1 MEKQWKQ
8 RLYFLGFK
16 ITADGDCSHEIKRRL
31 LLGRKA
37 MTNLDSILKSTDI
50 TWPTKVCLVKAMFFS
65 SSHLWMWQLD
75 HKEIWV
81 LKNWCFWTVVLEKT
95 LESPLVCKKIQPVH
109 AKADQSWIFTGRTDA
124 EAEAPILWPPDAR
137 NWLSGKDPDTGQDW
151 RQEKKG
157 MIEDEMVG
165 WYHQLYG
172 HEFKQTLRIGK
183 GQGSLVCCNPWDC
196 KDSDM
201 TEWLNWTESI
211 LLSKIEVIKKNNKI
225 I

>member
-1 MEKQWKQ
+1 
-8 RLYFLGFK
+8 
-16 ITADGDCSHEIKRRL
+16 
-31 LLGRKA
+31 
-37 MTNLDSILKSTDI
+37 
-50 TWPTKVCLVKAMFFS
+50 MFFS